1 MRLTAEQAAPGLVRV
16 RCAGCLAAALL
27 VVAPPARLVVDHECG
42 ALPVFDLRHADT
54 PDPER

>member
-1 MRLTAEQAAPGLVRV
+1 MTITAERAAPGLVRV

-27 VVAPPARLVVDHECG
+27 VVPAGVLVLDHECG